1 MGILQA
7 RILEWVTMPFSRDL
21 PDPGIKSMS
30 LVSPAMAGGCFTTS
44 TTGEAPVI
52 SIVKINAKGHKNAT
66 RGRVCLS
73 QYLTAGFSSL
83 GDPDW

>member
-1 MGILQA
+1 
-7 RILEWVTMPFSRDL
+7 
-21 PDPGIKSMS
+21 MS

-44 TTGEAPVI
+44 TTGEAPVV
-52 SIVKINAKGHKNAT
+52 SIVKINAKGHKSAT
-66 RGRVCLS
+66 TGRVCLS